1 MELRRPSIL
10 IANKNGCVNRKDIML
25 SDNWYWLEYDSVAL
39 LVLLIGIGLVAL
51 VVLSI

>member
-1 MELRRPSIL
+1 
-10 IANKNGCVNRKDIML
+10 ML